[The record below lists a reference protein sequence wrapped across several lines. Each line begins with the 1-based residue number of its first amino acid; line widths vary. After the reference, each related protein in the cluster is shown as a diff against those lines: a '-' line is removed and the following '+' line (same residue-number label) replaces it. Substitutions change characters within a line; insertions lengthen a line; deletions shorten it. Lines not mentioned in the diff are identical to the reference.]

1 MTRSIFVD
9 SNKDEGIITFKDLRY
24 GTYYVKEISAPKGYQ
39 KSDKVV
45 KVEINDKGI
54 FVDDKQ
60 IEKDNNEVYS
70 FEFEDHIIET
80 PKNFLNCTVSL
91 FARYFDKNLI

>member
-1 MTRSIFVD
+1 M
-9 SNKDEGIITFKDLRY
+9 RY

-54 FVDDKQ
+54 FVDGKQ

-70 FEFEDHIIET
+70 FEFEDYIIET
-80 PKNFLNCTVSL
+80 PKTGDEGHIRIWFAVLGISLVAFLG
-91 FARYFDKNLI
+91 AIIYFKKFLEK